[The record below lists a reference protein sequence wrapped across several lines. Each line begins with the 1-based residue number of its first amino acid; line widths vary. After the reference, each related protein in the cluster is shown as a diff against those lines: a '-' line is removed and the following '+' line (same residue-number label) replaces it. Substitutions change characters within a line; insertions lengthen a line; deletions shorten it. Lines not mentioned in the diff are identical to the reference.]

1 MPDSAP
7 KDPLHGV
14 TLQMMLERLEER
26 FGWEGLGDRIRIKCF
41 TVDPSMGSSL
51 AFLRRTRGER
61 RRPNHG
67 WDSLTPTELQ
77 VVELIRQGLT
87 NRAIAEQLLM
97 GAETVK
103 THLSHVFTKV
113 GVRNRS
119 ALAALAT
126 ERSAR

>member
-51 AFLRRTRGER
+51 AFLRRTPWARDKVER
-61 RRPNHG
+61 LYLWSFHRIKRPPAAG
-67 WDSLTPTELQ
+67 PEDK
-77 VVELIRQGLT
+77 
-87 NRAIAEQLLM
+87 RA
-97 GAETVK
+97 
-103 THLSHVFTKV
+103 
-113 GVRNRS
+113 
-119 ALAALAT
+119 
-126 ERSAR
+126 